1 MKNEEEVPMKNR
13 SMLSAAVLAFLI
25 LCVCATGAF
34 AENREGAITVTP
46 FFGGLDID
54 RHIPWDATN
63 WAYGLGLG
71 YNISEKLAAE
81 LTFHYAAPRDN
92 QSYVGYNPAPNYD
105 GKTYIYKLDLLYH
118 FIGLLPGDLV
128 LPYIAGG
135 IGDIKYST
143 DRPSVSSSDDS
154 QAGVYN
160 KNDFLVDAGGG
171 LKIFLTRDLAL
182 RGDVRYMLD
191 FNSAH
196 DHNSL
201 LYTVGLTYEIGGK
214 TKEAA
219 PEPVAAP
226 EPAPAPAPAP
236 AVVTPPPAPAP
247 KEQGTIT
254 FRNILFDFN
263 KYNIKPESYPILDEV
278 TDYLKAN
285 PNVKMEVQGYCDNKG
300 TYKYNMKL
308 SDERANAVRKYL
320 VDKGIAGD
328 RLTAKG
334 YSFDNPIASNATEE
348 GRALNRRVVFKPI
361 Q

>member
-13 SMLSAAVLAFLI
+13 SMLSAAVMAFLI
-25 LCVCATGAF
+25 LCFCVTGAY

-46 FFGGLDID
+46 FIGGLDID
-54 RHIPWDATN
+54 RHIPWDATS

-71 YNISEKLAAE
+71 YNISEKLGVE
-81 LTFHYAAPRDN
+81 LTFHYAEPRDKDSQMN
-92 QSYVGYNPAPNYD
+92 LNTGITPPNYD
-105 GKTYIYKLDLLYH
+105 GKIYVYKLDLLYH
-118 FIGLLPGDLV
+118 LIGLLPGDLV

-143 DRPSVSSSDDS
+143 NRPNGFSE
-154 QAGVYN
+154 N
-160 KNDFLVDAGGG
+160 NFLVDAGGG

-191 FNSAH
+191 FDSEH

-214 TKEAA
+214 TKEAE

-247 KEQGTIT
+247 KEQGSIT
-254 FRNILFDFN
+254 FRNILFDFD
-263 KYNIKPESYPILDEV
+263 KYTIKPESYPILDEV

-285 PNVKMEVQGYCDNKG
+285 PNVKMEVQGYCDNRG
-300 TYKYNMKL
+300 TYKYNVKL
-308 SDERANAVRKYL
+308 SDERAKAVRKYL
-320 VDKGIAGD
+320 VDKGIPGD

-334 YSFDNPIASNATEE
+334 YSFDNPVASNATDE